1 MPPNSE
7 LEPWKKKPFELI
19 FHAEVHYRRGDDY
32 DRRLALISFDNSIE
46 ISITTYLTLHPIQR
60 GDRQY
65 DKKEVEKWLR
75 NYHTKIDFFVSE
87 LQRRGLPEY
96 KKKTEI
102 IWYHDE
108 RNDQYHGKGS
118 GVPEQ
123 LTLDGIREVALWIF
137 SVLFDTS
144 KIAQVLEESILES
157 ESPAILED
165 YVVPERPEKNIV
177 EPDTNKLKAL
187 TVATLAG
194 GWDESNEDDISIL
207 KRLTDGV

>member
-1 MPPNSE
+1 MAPKNE
-7 LEPWKKKPFELI
+7 LGPWKKKPFELI

-65 DKKEVEKWLR
+65 ETKDVETWLK
-75 NYHTKIDFFVSE
+75 NYYTKIDFFVSE
-87 LQRRGLPEY
+87 LQSRGLPEY
-96 KKKTEI
+96 KEKSVI
-102 IWYHDE
+102 VWYHRE

-123 LTLDGIREVALWIF
+123 GTLDGIREVALWIF

-144 KIAQVLEESILES
+144 DIAQVLEESILES
-157 ESPAILED
+157 ESPAIPED
-165 YVVPERPEKNIV
+165 YAVPERPEKNIV
-177 EPDTNKLKAL
+177 EPDVDKLKAL

-207 KRLTDGV
+207 KRLTDGI